1 MTAYRARVA
10 TLAAAL
16 RPASAPACVK
26 ALPRGAGVGAGGAPV
41 PPARPAVPPPPPG
54 AARPPQPHDTDAQ
67 RGELLAGARAA
78 PTLPPPALRSV
89 PPASLAVVTA
99 GTRTAVERERALQD
113 TLTDDLVG
121 LAARLRSNAEGAAAA
136 VARRGS
142 LLDAAEAT
150 VENARGAA
158 GRSVAEAKAVYATN
172 RRGFWATCA
181 AFLVVGGVFTATFV
195 FIRATALFG
204 YSKRKVAA
212 AAARRAA
219 KRAADMGTVVKGVE
233 VVGEGGHTDEL

>member
-1 MTAYRARVA
+1 MPST
-10 TLAAAL
+10 TGAAA
-16 RPASAPACVK
+16 P
-26 ALPRGAGVGAGGAPV
+26 PR
-41 PPARPAVPPPPPG
+41 
-54 AARPPQPHDTDAQ
+54 PHDTDAQ
-67 RGELLAGARAA
+67 RSELLAGARAA

-89 PPASLAVVTA
+89 PPASLTGVTA

-121 LAARLRSNAEGAAAA
+121 LAARLRSNAEAAAAA

-142 LLDAAEAT
+142 LLDAAETT
-150 VENARGAA
+150 VDAARGAA
-158 GRSVAEAKAVYATN
+158 ARSVAEAKAVYATN

-181 AFLVVGGVFTATFV
+181 AFLVVGGVFTAVFV

-204 YSKRKVAA
+204 YSKRKAAA

-219 KRAADMGTVVKGVE
+219 KRVADMGTVAEGVE
-233 VVGEGGHTDEL
+233 AVGEGGHTEEL